1 MARRPC
7 NVHALLSAA
16 PVRAR
21 ARRVRAPFYFTRR
34 ARARSR
40 THALALTHTHTPVRC
55 QVQRLNPGRQAH
67 THTQGL
73 TMHLTPHLTAPRAL
87 SWLLVHT
94 TRAHYQ
100 RELRHARTHAA
111 GAHVPQSRSRA
122 CLSRAPRQ
130 MIRFARRPAAPHA
143 GSARRR
149 RAARYRQNIS
159 LHYP

>member
-1 MARRPC
+1 MQCARIIVGGARACASTARTRPFLF
-7 NVHALLSAA
+7 HA
-16 PVRAR
+16 PRAR
-21 ARRVRAPFYFTRR
+21 AFAHTR
-34 ARARSR
+34 AR
-40 THALALTHTHTPVRC
+40 THTHTHTPVRC